1 MLLLNTRFGKFFS
14 YYRPYRGLLAADIA
28 CAAAVAA
35 IALVFPLLVQH
46 VTGTLLAE
54 GLADARGRILLVGL
68 AMLALIAV
76 SALCTFFFD
85 ARGHGMGAMME
96 RDMRADLF
104 SHMQRLPQSFF
115 DGERTGQLMTRL
127 TSDLESLSE
136 VCHHAP
142 EDFVVYLGKFVGAL
156 AILAL
161 QNARLTLVL
170 CGFLPLVALYTA
182 FFSRRLS
189 RSYRRSLES
198 IAQVNAQAEDSL
210 QNIRVV
216 QSFTGEAAESE
227 KFRRANERF
236 CDSRKDIYAH
246 ESYLYTG
253 VEALTQ
259 LMTASVV
266 VLGGLCITGGSLS
279 LPGLITFILYTGY
292 LVEPIPRLAQLSK
305 MYQEAFAGFGRFM
318 DILETEPAIRDR
330 PGARDLAPVRGEIDF
345 EDVSFTYREGQERV
359 LQNVNLHVR
368 AGEYVALVGASGVG
382 KTTLCAL
389 IPRFYDV
396 TAGCVRVDGV
406 DVREATLASLRAA
419 VGVVHQENYLFAG
432 SVLEN
437 ILYGRPGASREEAM
451 EAARR
456 AGAHEFIAALPGG
469 YDTQIGE
476 RGVRLSGG
484 QRQRLSIARAF
495 LKDPPILI
503 LDEATSALDS
513 HSERLVQQSLD
524 ALSKGRTTLVI
535 AHRLSTIQGAERIVV
550 LSENGVAEEGTHAEL
565 LARGGVYA
573 ELYNA

>member
-1 MLLLNTRFGKFFS
+1 MNTRIRKFFS
-14 YYRPYRGLLAADIA
+14 YYKPYRGLLAADIA
-28 CAAAVAA
+28 CAAVVAA
-35 IALVFPLLVQH
+35 LALVFPLLVQH

-54 GLADARGRILLVGL
+54 GIADARGRILLVGL
-68 AMLALIAV
+68 TMLALIAI

-96 RDMRADLF
+96 RDMRAELF

-115 DGERTGQLMTRL
+115 DGERTGRLMTRL

-142 EDFVVYLGKFVGAL
+142 EDFVVYLGKFAGAL
-156 AILAL
+156 VILGM

-170 CGFLPLVALYTA
+170 CGFLPVVALYTA
-182 FFSRRLS
+182 FFSKKLS
-189 RSYRRSLES
+189 RSYRRSLDC

-216 QSFTGEAAESE
+216 QSFTGEAAETE
-227 KFRRANERF
+227 KFRRENGRF
-236 CDSRKDIYAH
+236 CDSRKDIYTH

-266 VLGGLCITGGSLS
+266 VLGGLYITGGSLG

-292 LVEPIPRLAQLSK
+292 LVEPIPRLAQISK
-305 MYQEAFAGFGRFM
+305 MYQEAFAGFNRLM
-318 DILETEPAIRDR
+318 DVLETQPAIRDSAL
-330 PGARDLAPVRGEIDF
+330 ARDISPVRGEIDF

-359 LQNVNLHVR
+359 LRGVNLHVR

-396 TAGCVRVDGV
+396 TSGCVRVDGV
-406 DVREATLASLRAA
+406 DVREATLASLRGA

-432 SVLEN
+432 TVLEN

-456 AGAHEFIAALPGG
+456 AGAHAFIETLPQG

-484 QRQRLSIARAF
+484 QRQRLGIARAF

-513 HSERLVQQSLD
+513 HSERLVQRSLD
-524 ALSKGRTTLVI
+524 ELSRGRTTLVI
-535 AHRLSTIQGAERIVV
+535 AHRLSTIQGAQRIVV

-573 ELYNA
+573 RLYHA

>member
-1 MLLLNTRFGKFFS
+1 MNTRIRKFFS
-14 YYRPYRGLLAADIA
+14 YYKPYRGLLAADIA
-28 CAAAVAA
+28 CAAVVAA
-35 IALVFPLLVQH
+35 LALVFPLLVQH

-54 GLADARGRILLVGL
+54 GIADARGRILLVGL
-68 AMLALIAV
+68 TMLALIAI

-96 RDMRADLF
+96 RDMRAELF

-115 DGERTGQLMTRL
+115 DGERTGRLMTRL

-142 EDFVVYLGKFVGAL
+142 EDFVVYLGKFAGAL
-156 AILAL
+156 VILGM

-170 CGFLPLVALYTA
+170 CGFLPVVALYTA
-182 FFSRRLS
+182 FFSKKLS
-189 RSYRRSLES
+189 RSYRRSLDC

-216 QSFTGEAAESE
+216 QSFTGEAAETE
-227 KFRRANERF
+227 KFRRENGRF
-236 CDSRKDIYAH
+236 CDSRKDIYTH

-266 VLGGLCITGGSLS
+266 VLGGLCITGGSLD

-292 LVEPIPRLAQLSK
+292 LVEPIPRLAQISK
-305 MYQEAFAGFGRFM
+305 MYQEAFAGFNRFM
-318 DILETEPAIRDR
+318 DILETQPAIRDR
-330 PGARDLAPVRGEIDF
+330 EGARDISPVRGEIEF
-345 EDVSFTYREGQERV
+345 ENVSFTYREGQERV
-359 LQNVNLHVR
+359 LRGVNLHVR

-396 TAGCVRVDGV
+396 TSGCVRVDGV
-406 DVREATLASLRAA
+406 DVREATLASLRGA

-432 SVLEN
+432 TVLEN

-456 AGAHEFIAALPGG
+456 AGAHAFIEALPQG

-484 QRQRLSIARAF
+484 QRQRLGIARAF

-513 HSERLVQQSLD
+513 HSERLVQRSLD
-524 ALSKGRTTLVI
+524 ELSRGRTTLVI
-535 AHRLSTIQGAERIVV
+535 AHRLSTIQGAQRIVV

-573 ELYNA
+573 RLYHA

>member
-1 MLLLNTRFGKFFS
+1 MNTRIRKFFS
-14 YYRPYRGLLAADIA
+14 YYRPYRGLLAVDIA

-35 IALVFPLLVQH
+35 LALIFPLLVQH

-142 EDFVVYLGKFVGAL
+142 EDFVVYLGKFAGAL
-156 AILAL
+156 AILGA

-170 CGFLPLVALYTA
+170 CAFLPLVALYTA

-189 RSYRRSLES
+189 RSYRRSLEC

-216 QSFTGEAAESE
+216 QSFTGEAAETE
-227 KFRRANERF
+227 KFRRANGSF
-236 CDSRKDIYAH
+236 CDSRKDIYTH

-259 LMTASVV
+259 LMTASVA
-266 VLGGLCITGGSLS
+266 VLGGLCITGGSLD

-305 MYQEAFAGFGRFM
+305 MYQEAFAGFNRFM
-318 DILETEPAIRDR
+318 DVLETQPAIRDR
-330 PGARDLAPVRGEIDF
+330 PGARDVAPVRGEIDF

-456 AGAHEFIAALPGG
+456 AGAHVFIEALPRG

-484 QRQRLSIARAF
+484 QRQRLGIARAF

-513 HSERLVQQSLD
+513 HSERLVQRSLD
-524 ALSKGRTTLVI
+524 ELSRGRTTLVI
-535 AHRLSTIQGAERIVV
+535 AHRLSTIQGAQRIVV

-573 ELYNA
+573 QLYNA

>member
-1 MLLLNTRFGKFFS
+1 MNTRIRKFFS
-14 YYRPYRGLLAADIA
+14 YYKPYRGLLAADIA
-28 CAAAVAA
+28 CAAVVAA
-35 IALVFPLLVQH
+35 LALVFPLLVQH

-68 AMLALIAV
+68 AMLALIAL

-96 RDMRADLF
+96 RDMRAELF

-115 DGERTGQLMTRL
+115 DGERTGGLMTRL

-156 AILAL
+156 VILGM

-170 CGFLPLVALYTA
+170 CGFLPVVALYTA
-182 FFSRRLS
+182 FFSKKLS
-189 RSYRRSLES
+189 RSYRRSLDC

-216 QSFTGEAAESE
+216 QSFTGEAAETE
-227 KFRRANERF
+227 KFRRANGSF
-236 CDSRKDIYAH
+236 CDSRKDIYTH

-253 VEALTQ
+253 VDALTQ

-266 VLGGLCITGGSLS
+266 VLGGLCITGGSLD

-292 LVEPIPRLAQLSK
+292 LVEPIPRLAQISK
-305 MYQEAFAGFGRFM
+305 MYQEAFAGFNRFM
-318 DILETEPAIRDR
+318 DVLETRPAIRDR
-330 PGARDLAPVRGEIDF
+330 EGARDISPVRGEIDF
-345 EDVSFTYREGQERV
+345 ENVSFTYREGQERV

-396 TAGCVRVDGV
+396 TSGCVRVDGV
-406 DVREATLASLRAA
+406 DVREATLASLRGA

-432 SVLEN
+432 TVLEN
-437 ILYGRPGASREEAM
+437 ILYGRPGASRQEAE

-456 AGAHEFIAALPGG
+456 AGAHAFIEALPQG

-484 QRQRLSIARAF
+484 QRQRLGIARAF

-513 HSERLVQQSLD
+513 HSERLVQRSLD
-524 ALSKGRTTLVI
+524 ELSRGRTTLVI
-535 AHRLSTIQGAERIVV
+535 AHRLSTIQGAQRIVV

-573 ELYNA
+573 RLYNA

>member
-1 MLLLNTRFGKFFS
+1 MNTRIRKFFS
-14 YYRPYRGLLAADIA
+14 YYKPYRGLLAADIA
-28 CAAAVAA
+28 CAAVVAA
-35 IALVFPLLVQH
+35 LALVFPLLVQH

-54 GLADARGRILLVGL
+54 GIADARGRILLVGL
-68 AMLALIAV
+68 TMLALIAI

-96 RDMRADLF
+96 RDMRAELF

-115 DGERTGQLMTRL
+115 DGERTGRLMTRL

-142 EDFVVYLGKFVGAL
+142 EDFVVYLGKFAGAL
-156 AILAL
+156 VILGM

-170 CGFLPLVALYTA
+170 CGFLPVVALYTA
-182 FFSRRLS
+182 FFSKKLS
-189 RSYRRSLES
+189 RSYRRSLDC

-216 QSFTGEAAESE
+216 QSFTGEAAETE
-227 KFRRANERF
+227 KFRRENGRF
-236 CDSRKDIYAH
+236 CDSRKDIYTH

-266 VLGGLCITGGSLS
+266 VLGGLCITGGSLD

-292 LVEPIPRLAQLSK
+292 LVEPIPRLAQISK
-305 MYQEAFAGFGRFM
+305 MYQEAFAGFNRFM
-318 DILETEPAIRDR
+318 DILETQPAIRDR
-330 PGARDLAPVRGEIDF
+330 EGARDISPVRGEIDF

-359 LQNVNLHVR
+359 LRGVNLHVR

-396 TAGCVRVDGV
+396 TSGCVRVDGV
-406 DVREATLASLRAA
+406 DVREATLASLRGA

-432 SVLEN
+432 TVLEN
-437 ILYGRPGASREEAM
+437 ILYGRPGASREEAV

-456 AGAHEFIAALPGG
+456 AGAHAFIETLPQG

-484 QRQRLSIARAF
+484 QRQRLGIARAF

-513 HSERLVQQSLD
+513 HSERLVQRSLD
-524 ALSKGRTTLVI
+524 ELSRGRTTLVI
-535 AHRLSTIQGAERIVV
+535 AHRLSTIQGAQRIVV

-573 ELYNA
+573 RLYNA